1 MPAHQIALGLGT
13 YGRAFS
19 LGSSHTIGSSKGWKP
34 LPKGPYTGEG
44 GFLAYYEICN
54 MGLTV
59 VPLAQSKAR
68 APYGY
73 NKESSAWVGYDDVE
87 SMRYKVNEV
96 ITKRSK

>member
-1 MPAHQIALGLGT
+1 
-13 YGRAFS
+13 
-19 LGSSHTIGSSKGWKP
+19 
-34 LPKGPYTGEG
+34 
-44 GFLAYYEICN
+44 

-73 NKESSAWVGYDDVE
+73 NKETSAWVGYDDVE

-96 ITKRSK
+96 ITKRGK